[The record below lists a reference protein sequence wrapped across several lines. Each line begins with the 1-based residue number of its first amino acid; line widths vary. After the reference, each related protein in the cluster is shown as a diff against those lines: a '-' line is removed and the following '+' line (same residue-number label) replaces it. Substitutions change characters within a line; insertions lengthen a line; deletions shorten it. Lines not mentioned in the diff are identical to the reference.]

1 MSDARREERMIH
13 GSDGRF
19 ELCMNRL
26 FCAATFLS
34 VANNAPLQTD
44 CQVCFDKNAQIEG
57 GANARLAEQ

>member
-1 MSDARREERMIH
+1 MHDAIFRSRDCELGIFFATYNEGGMSDARREERMIH

-34 VANNAPLQTD
+34 VANNASL
-44 CQVCFDKNAQIEG
+44 
-57 GANARLAEQ
+57 